1 MDFNIKKPL
10 HILALILIIITFL
23 IVIVLPFLSFIGMS
37 LTTQTVEM
45 HEISE
50 SLKSMSEIFILIFQL
65 TLVFGLLVVIPILW
79 YIIVNEC
86 MLREIFLRLKLKLE
100 NIDIAFLW
108 GILAAIFTFVIFF
121 IIVTLLVWFGEN
133 PQELGNLPDL
143 ERLFSPGTLFLLIAT
158 QPIAEEIF
166 FRGFLLE
173 KINLFAGKN
182 IAIFSTAVLFG
193 LAHMSYGKIYPV
205 IFPIVMGIFLGFI
218 VIKTKNLFSAI
229 IAHISFNLIVLIL
242 SIFARFLQ

>member
-10 HILALILIIITFL
+10 HVLALILIIITFL
-23 IVIVLPFLSFIGMS
+23 IVIVVPILSFIGMS
-37 LTTQTVEM
+37 LTTQTVDM
-45 HEISE
+45 QEISE
-50 SLKSMSEIFILIFQL
+50 SLKSMSEIFILLFQL
-65 TLVFGLLVVIPILW
+65 TLVFGLLVVIPFVW

-86 MLREIFLRLKLKLE
+86 MLKEIFLRLKLKLE

-121 IIVTLLVWFGEN
+121 IIVTLLIWLGEN

-143 ERLFSPGTLFLLIAT
+143 ERLFSPASLFLLIAT

-173 KINLFAGKN
+173 KINSFAGKN
-182 IAIFSTAVLFG
+182 VAIFSTAVLFG